1 MIEAVLL
8 TGGRSV
14 RMGRDKASLPI
25 EGERLAVRIV
35 RLLSEAG
42 VPTTVLGREPV
53 EGARLLRDD
62 EHIDTPLD
70 ALRRFR
76 PSEPLVFVLSCD
88 LPKFDAGLVNVLAE
102 RIEGFDAVAPYVDGF
117 RQPLVALYRASAFDR
132 FLDADCPMSWLKALN
147 TRLVDEA
154 ELLAAGIHPDGTRGA
169 NTPEE
174 LSALVG
180 AED

>member
-25 EGERLAVRIV
+25 EGEPQALRIV
-35 RLLSEAG
+35 RLLSEVG
-42 VPTTVLGREPV
+42 VPTTALGREPV
-53 EGARLLRDD
+53 EGAAFIADD
-62 EHIDTPLD
+62 AQISGPLD

-76 PSEPLVFVLSCD
+76 PSQPLVFVLSCD
-88 LPKFDAGLVNVLAE
+88 LPRFDARLVNVLAE
-102 RIEGFDAVAPYVDGF
+102 RIEGFDAVAPFVDGF
-117 RQPLVALYRASAFDR
+117 RQPLVALYRAAAFDR
-132 FLDADCPMSWLKALN
+132 MLDADCPMTWLKGLN
-147 TRLVDEA
+147 YRLVGEE
-154 ELLAAGIHPDGTRGA
+154 ELLEAGVHPDATRGA

-180 AED
+180 EQA